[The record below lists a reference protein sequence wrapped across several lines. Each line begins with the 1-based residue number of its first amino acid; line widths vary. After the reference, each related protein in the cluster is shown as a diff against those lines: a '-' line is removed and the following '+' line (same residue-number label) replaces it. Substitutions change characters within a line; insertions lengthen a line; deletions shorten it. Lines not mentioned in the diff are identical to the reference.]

1 MATKFN
7 PQKEI
12 NKLLML
18 LEPEENDINKIA
30 NVTHKSLMIM
40 SVTDAAAIINKK
52 KKVKKEELSE
62 EDELKLFHE
71 IIKKSYLEKLD
82 FMRKTLLD

>member
-1 MATKFN
+1 MKFN
-7 PQKEI
+7 LQKEI
-12 NKLLML
+12 NKLLMS

-40 SVTDAAAIINKK
+40 SVMDAAAIINKK
-52 KKVKKEELSE
+52 KKDEKEELSE
-62 EDELKLFHE
+62 EDDLKLFHE
-71 IIKKSYLEKLD
+71 IIKKSHLEKLD